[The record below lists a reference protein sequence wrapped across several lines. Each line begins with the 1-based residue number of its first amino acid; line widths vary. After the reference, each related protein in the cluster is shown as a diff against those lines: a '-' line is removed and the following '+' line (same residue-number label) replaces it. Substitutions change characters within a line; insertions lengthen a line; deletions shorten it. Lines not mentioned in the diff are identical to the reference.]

1 MTGSFTGKR
10 TAASVDTSSKGLV
23 ALVYVSSA
31 TGQLGQAQIDRLLE
45 SSRRFNASA
54 GVTGTLLHHDGAF
67 LQYLEGPSDGL
78 ARVWQR
84 VVACRMHHGI
94 TELVREPVPARQF
107 DRWHMGFAQAPA
119 TVLQR
124 LAQAQWR
131 SLAGPLLAAP
141 EPSSALALLTDF
153 WRRTQGLR

>member
-1 MTGSFTGKR
+1 MQA
-10 TAASVDTSSKGLV
+10 AASVDTSSKGLV

-31 TGQLGQAQIDRLLE
+31 TGQLGQAQIDGLLE

-94 TELVREPVPARQF
+94 TELVREPIPARFF
-107 DRWHMGFAQAPA
+107 DQWHMGFVHAPS
-119 TVLQR
+119 TVLQS

-131 SLAGPLLAAP
+131 ASTGPLLARP
-141 EPSSALALLTDF
+141 ESSDALGVLLDF
-153 WRRTQGLR
+153 WNRSRGLQCA

>member
-1 MTGSFTGKR
+1 MQ
-10 TAASVDTSSKGLV
+10 TAASVDSTSKGLV

-31 TGQLGQAQIDRLLE
+31 TGRLDQVQIDGLLA
-45 SSRRFNASA
+45 SSRRFNAA
-54 GVTGTLLHHDGAF
+54 VGVTGTLLHHDGAF
-67 LQYLEGPSDGL
+67 LQYLEGPSEGL

-94 TELVREPVPARQF
+94 TELVRESVPTRQF
-107 DRWHMGFAQAPA
+107 DHWHMGFAQAPA

-131 SLAGPLLAAP
+131 SLAGPLLASP
-141 EPSSALALLTDF
+141 EPSSALGLLTDF
-153 WRRTQGLR
+153 WRRTQGLRLP